1 MAMTTQPSL
10 PGVPPPPARPQRRC
24 RWRAELSRLAQLHA
38 DERARDEQRHA
49 AALGRLAAQLDDLRH
64 RLLDLERQT
73 GASDL
78 RIAPRTRQALRA
90 HVAGE
95 VRRRMR

>member
-1 MAMTTQPSL
+1 MMQLHFPFADEL
-10 PGVPPPPARPQRRC
+10 PDRPQRRC
-24 RWRAELSRLAQLHA
+24 LWRDELRRIARLHA
-38 DERARDEQRHA
+38 DELARDEQRHA
-49 AALGRLAAQLDDLRH
+49 AALGRHAAQLDDLRH

-90 HVAGE
+90 HAS
-95 VRRRMR
+95 